1 MNKKILVVDDDR
13 NITTAVAARLEASH
27 YDVLTA
33 SNGFDAIKLT
43 LRDPPDLILLDMWMP
58 IGIGLSVAERLKE
71 LGLDIPVVFL
81 TACKKAELR
90 AATRAVGAAG
100 FVEKPYDPETLL
112 ETIERALSRHAE
124 PAEHTLSI

>member
-1 MNKKILVVDDDR
+1 MKKKILIADDDV

-33 SNGFDAIKLT
+33 YNGFDAIKLA
-43 LRDPPDLILLDMWMP
+43 LREAPDLILLDMWMP
-58 IGIGLSVAERLKE
+58 VGIGLSVAERLKE
-71 LGLDIPVVFL
+71 HGRDIPIVFL

-100 FVEKPYDPETLL
+100 FIEKPYDPETLL
-112 ETIERALSRHAE
+112 ETIELALCRHAGPVE
-124 PAEHTLSI
+124 CQVTL